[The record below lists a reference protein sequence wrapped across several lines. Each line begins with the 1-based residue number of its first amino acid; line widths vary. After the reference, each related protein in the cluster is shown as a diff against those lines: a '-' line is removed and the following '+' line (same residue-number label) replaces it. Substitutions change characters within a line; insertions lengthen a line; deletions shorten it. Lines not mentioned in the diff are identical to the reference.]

1 MKVVFYQ
8 QEGAKPEFP
17 VAGGRRFL
25 MEERGASEVRNFF
38 EARGL
43 KKEIHSFE
51 ESTHNSELA
60 AQTLGVKVGQIAK
73 TILLI
78 VDDTPVIVVI
88 SGDRRVDF
96 KKVKALRGGKKV
108 RLGGPEDVVKHTGFK
123 VGAVSPVA
131 LPEGIPVYQDLSL
144 RRFETIYPAA
154 GETNNMFVT
163 TPGEL
168 LSLTG
173 AQENDLAKTES
184 TDG

>member
-1 MKVVFYQ
+1 
-8 QEGAKPEFP
+8 
-17 VAGGRRFL
+17 
-25 MEERGASEVRNFF
+25 MEERGANEVRAFF

-43 KKEIHSFE
+43 SKEIRSFD

-78 VDDTPVIVVI
+78 VDDCPVIVVI

-96 KKVKALRGGKKV
+96 KKVKALRAGKRV
-108 RLGGPEDVVKHTGFK
+108 RLGGPEDVVAHTGFK

-131 LPEGIPVYQDLSL
+131 LPGGVPVYQDLSL

-163 TPGEL
+163 TPDEL
-168 LSLTG
+168 LSLSR
-173 AQENDLAKTES
+173 AQEGDLARAS
-184 TDG
+184 DDDAP

>member
-1 MKVVFYQ
+1 M
-8 QEGAKPEFP
+8 A
-17 VAGGRRFL
+17 
-25 MEERGASEVRNFF
+25 ERGVDEVRVFF

-43 KKEIHSFE
+43 RKEIRFFE
-51 ESTHNSELA
+51 DSTHNSELA

-73 TILLI
+73 TILLM
-78 VDDTPVIVVI
+78 VDESPVIVVI

-96 KKVKALRGGKKV
+96 KKVKTLRGGRKV
-108 RLGGPEDVVKHTGFK
+108 RLGGPEDVVAHTGFK

-131 LPEGIPVYQDLSL
+131 LPERIPIYQDPSL

-168 LSLTG
+168 LTLTG
-173 AQENDLAKTES
+173 AQEKDLARAG
-184 TDG
+184 DAAPP

>member
-1 MKVVFYQ
+1 MTQ
-8 QEGAKPEFP
+8 
-17 VAGGRRFL
+17 
-25 MEERGASEVRNFF
+25 RGASEVKDFF

-43 KKEIHSFE
+43 AKEIRFFE

-60 AQTLGVKVGQIAK
+60 AQTLGVQVGQIAK
-73 TILLI
+73 TILLM
-78 VDDTPVIVVI
+78 VDESPVIVVV

-108 RLGGPEDVVKHTGFK
+108 RLGGPEDVTARTGFK

-131 LPEGIPVYQDLSL
+131 LPGGIPVYQDLSL

-163 TPGEL
+163 TPDEL

-173 AQENDLAKTES
+173 AREMDLAKAERAEPETGMAE
-184 TDG
+184 